1 MDAVPHAVTLTL
13 GFAWQ
18 RSNWTPYFTLP
29 RIRAIAYQ
37 CLDALAFIHANH
49 LIHCDLK
56 PENVL
61 IKSLSR
67 CVVKVPLR
75 VITCRYTS
83 LHDVTCARTCPS
95 SRSRIGR

>member
-1 MDAVPHAVTLTL
+1 MRRDSLR
-13 GFAWQ
+13 WQ

-37 CLDALAFIHANH
+37 CLDALAFIHSNH

-67 CVVKVPLR
+67 CVVKVR
-75 VITCRYTS
+75 RQREHTRQQK
-83 LHDVTCARTCPS
+83 RT
-95 SRSRIGR
+95 RQAGAYA